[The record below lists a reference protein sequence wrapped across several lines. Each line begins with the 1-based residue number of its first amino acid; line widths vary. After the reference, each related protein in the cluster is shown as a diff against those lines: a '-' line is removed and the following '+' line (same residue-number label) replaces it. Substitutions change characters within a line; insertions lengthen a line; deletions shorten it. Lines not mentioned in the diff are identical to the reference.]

1 MASVTNL
8 RSNHHAKLAA
18 WSPLFVLPVVAVWS
32 TRNSAAWLCMWVLAF
47 SIYAGLKWLSYSE
60 YVENHVC
67 TVRRSIGYLFAW
79 PGMDAKSFLSIS
91 PSVAPP
97 LRWEWRA
104 AVAKMVIGCVLIGI
118 AVAIVN
124 RQMWVAGWT
133 GMVGITLAL
142 HFGTFHL
149 LSTAW
154 RQAGVDARP
163 LMDAPLL
170 ATSLNDFWGKRWNL
184 AFRDLAHTYV
194 FRTCVGRWG
203 IAVATMAVFVV
214 SGVIHDVVISLPA
227 RAGYG
232 LPTLYFVIQGV
243 GVLFERSHL
252 GKRLGLRHGAVG
264 RIYCAILILAPVGL
278 LFHPPFV
285 ERVIVP
291 MLTMFRLDGS

>member
-1 MASVTNL
+1 
-8 RSNHHAKLAA
+8 
-18 WSPLFVLPVVAVWS
+18 
-32 TRNSAAWLCMWVLAF
+32 
-47 SIYAGLKWLSYSE
+47 
-60 YVENHVC
+60 
-67 TVRRSIGYLFAW
+67 
-79 PGMDAKSFLSIS
+79 
-91 PSVAPP
+91 
-97 LRWEWRA
+97 
-104 AVAKMVIGCVLIGI
+104 
-118 AVAIVN
+118 
-124 RQMWVAGWT
+124 MWVAGWI
-133 GMVGITLAL
+133 GMAGITLAL

-184 AFRDLAHTYV
+184 AFRDLAHSYV

-203 IAVATMAVFVV
+203 ISTATMAVFVV
-214 SGVIHDVVISLPA
+214 SGVIHDLVISLPA

-243 GVLFERSHL
+243 GVMFERSGL
-252 GKRLGLRHGAVG
+252 GKRLGLRHGAIG
-264 RIYCAILILAPVGL
+264 RIYCAALVLAPVGL

-291 MLTMFRLDGS
+291 MLTMLRLDWS

>member
-1 MASVTNL
+1 
-8 RSNHHAKLAA
+8 
-18 WSPLFVLPVVAVWS
+18 
-32 TRNSAAWLCMWVLAF
+32 
-47 SIYAGLKWLSYSE
+47 
-60 YVENHVC
+60 
-67 TVRRSIGYLFAW
+67 
-79 PGMDAKSFLSIS
+79 
-91 PSVAPP
+91 
-97 LRWEWRA
+97 
-104 AVAKMVIGCVLIGI
+104 
-118 AVAIVN
+118 
-124 RQMWVAGWT
+124 MWVAGWM

-184 AFRDLAHTYV
+184 AFRDLAHSYV
-194 FRTCVGRWG
+194 FQTCVGRWG
-203 IAVATMAVFVV
+203 IAAATMAVFVV

-243 GVLFERSHL
+243 GVLFERSRL

-264 RIYCAILILAPVGL
+264 RIYGAALVLAPVGL
-278 LFHPPFV
+278 LFPPPFV

-291 MLTMFRLDGS
+291 MLTMLRLDWS